1 MTEEVTADEI
11 IQAALKVFTRE
22 ELQQLSRPV
31 LLTIGTMIGKRLAD
45 KSQPYPT
52 IDELEGIRELA
63 TEHLWHVAFDMLSP
77 SNGGAQ

>member
-1 MTEEVTADEI
+1 MTEEVTAEEI
-11 IQAALKVFTRE
+11 IVAALKVFSRE

-45 KSQPYPT
+45 TTRAYPT

-63 TEHLWHVAFDMLSP
+63 TEHLWHAAFDRFST